1 MGTMNPNELLKLW
14 TLEQVSVEMAI
25 GHILQN
31 MVKTSE
37 TLGTHDTSLYKL
49 RSNVDDLIV
58 HTGVKP
64 RSKNRKKY
72 PKEDQT
78 FFPG

>member
-1 MGTMNPNELLKLW
+1 MGTMDPNELLKLW

-31 MVKTSE
+31 LVKMSIALE
-37 TLGTHDTSLYKL
+37 AHNTLLCKL
-49 RSNVDDLIV
+49 QSNVNDLIV

-64 RSKNRKKY
+64 RSKDRKK
-72 PKEDQT
+72 PHKR
-78 FFPG
+78 G